1 MKNHEVAGIFS
12 YLAETRWIEYAE
24 QWPAHREFVEAVL
37 GRKIDWKTT

>member
-1 MKNHEVAGIFS
+1 MKSDEVAGILS

-37 GRKIDWKTT
+37 GRKIDWKTP